1 MKEEKNHPSS
11 LQSWLIWS
19 SGGLFFLL
27 GFFHRVAPAVLH
39 RELTVDFSLSASSLG
54 ALTSLYFY
62 SYTAMQIPTGLLAD
76 LWGPRRLLAFGLI
89 STAISS
95 AFFAIS
101 EELFWAGVARFLIG
115 GSVAVAFVTTLK
127 LSSHWL
133 PPKRYAFATGMLL
146 VAGMTGAVFAG
157 YPLHQAT
164 ILFGWRNVTLASALL
179 ALLMAVLVFMFVRD
193 DPYEKGLKSYLDKE
207 SSGQKEKKSSKV
219 SAGFSDS
226 ATPGFS
232 LSLQA
237 ESSEPS

>member
-1 MKEEKNHPSS
+1 MKEEKNHPSP

-54 ALTSLYFY
+54 ALTSLYYY

-133 PPKRYAFATGMLL
+133 PPKGMLL
-146 VAGMTGAVFAG
+146 LRECFW
-157 YPLHQAT
+157 L
-164 ILFGWRNVTLASALL
+164 R
-179 ALLMAVLVFMFVRD
+179 
-193 DPYEKGLKSYLDKE
+193 E
-207 SSGQKEKKSSKV
+207 
-219 SAGFSDS
+219 
-226 ATPGFS
+226 
-232 LSLQA
+232 
-237 ESSEPS
+237 